1 MNTNINKIV
10 ADNILVLMEKK
21 KKTKEE
27 LAAAMHMSKAE
38 LRWLIGGRRV
48 INAVELKIIAEFL
61 EVEMKEL
68 TKLPSSFSSTPSSP
82 SSFSSS
88 LSFPSTLS
96 EKEKERE
103 GVKEAVE
110 IAEELA
116 EMVSFHEKVKRNGE
130 EMRKEWKWE

>member
-10 ADNILVLMEKK
+10 ADNILSLMEEKG
-21 KKTKEE
+21 KTKEE
-27 LAAAMHMSKAE
+27 LAATMRMSKAE
-38 LRWLIGGRRV
+38 LRWLIGGRRI

-68 TKLPSSFSSTPSSP
+68 TKLSSTPSSP
-82 SSFSSS
+82 SSSFPQN
-88 LSFPSTLS
+88 FPSTLS

-116 EMVSFHEKVKRNGE
+116 EMVSFHERVKRNGE
-130 EMRKEWKWE
+130 EIRKPWKMEG

>member
-27 LAAAMHMSKAE
+27 LAAAMRMSKAE
-38 LRWLIGGRRV
+38 LKWLIGGRRV
-48 INAVELKIIAEFL
+48 INVIELKIIAEFL
-61 EVEMKEL
+61 GVEMKEL
-68 TKLPSSFSSTPSSP
+68 AKLPSST
-82 SSFSSS
+82 SSS
-88 LSFPSTLS
+88 LSSSSQNFPSTLS

-103 GVKEAVE
+103 GVKEAIE

-116 EMVSFHEKVKRNGE
+116 EMVGFHERVRENGK
-130 EMRKEWKWE
+130 EMRKVWKMEG